1 MEIKPILSKYKVL
14 DDLIPSLLNA
24 FWRFVRFVYSS
35 NGGNQG
41 KILIIALHKI
51 GDSVFTIP
59 AITNIL
65 DHFMSKNVYLVTY
78 TDTKIIFKDVV
89 EAKNIHAI
97 NKEEFLYGN
106 RLATSAARK
115 IIKNIQP
122 DLIIDLTGSITSA
135 TLIFNS
141 KAKKIVGMNDKYFKN
156 IYDDFVEIRSK
167 PHLVQ
172 RYFDVTKILL
182 RENNVRNSFEF
193 PISYSNV
200 GIILI
205 HPFAGWKAKEWGLN
219 NYILLASKLQKDYN
233 TSLIFQKGE
242 IKEDVINHLTENN
255 INFIQTDSLV
265 GLIAEIEK
273 CSLFISN
280 DSGPLYLANKY
291 GKPTFT
297 IYGPTNP
304 EYSKPFGNFHKQIRK
319 ILDCSPTITQYCYLE
334 AGRNCPS
341 NECMYL
347 LNADLVL
354 AEILEF
360 ILSLNISNNH
370 N

>member
-24 FWRFVRFVYSS
+24 FWRFIRFVYSS

-141 KAKKIVGMNDKYFKN
+141 KAKKIVGMNDKYFK
-156 IYDDFVEIRSK
+156 IFMM
-167 PHLVQ
+167 
-172 RYFDVTKILL
+172 ILL
-182 RENNVRNSFEF
+182 KLDRNHTWF
-193 PISYSNV
+193 
-200 GIILI
+200 
-205 HPFAGWKAKEWGLN
+205 
-219 NYILLASKLQKDYN
+219 KD
-233 TSLIFQKGE
+233 TLMSL
-242 IKEDVINHLTENN
+242 
-255 INFIQTDSLV
+255 
-265 GLIAEIEK
+265 
-273 CSLFISN
+273 
-280 DSGPLYLANKY
+280 KY
-291 GKPTFT
+291 
-297 IYGPTNP
+297 Y
-304 EYSKPFGNFHKQIRK
+304 
-319 ILDCSPTITQYCYLE
+319 
-334 AGRNCPS
+334 
-341 NECMYL
+341 
-347 LNADLVL
+347 
-354 AEILEF
+354 
-360 ILSLNISNNH
+360 
-370 N
+370 